1 MKTGEQGEAAQV
13 IEVAVGQENEIE
25 LTSAN
30 LVVAWQGVIPRMLGV
45 QTGINRKLK
54 RANFTVRAICPDA
67 PVRVEV
73 GKLHEVEGGAEE
85 SIGTSIR
92 KGSIRTCTLPP
103 CSSTPWKDP
112 RASADRWVTW

>member
-1 MKTGEQGEAAQV
+1 M
-13 IEVAVGQENEIE
+13 IEVAVGQENKIE

-30 LVVAWQGVIPRMLGV
+30 LIVARQGVIPCMLGV
-45 QTGINRKLK
+45 QAGINRKVK
-54 RANFTVRAICPDA
+54 RTYFTVRAICPDA

-73 GKLHEVEGGAEE
+73 SKLHEVEGGAEE

-112 RASADRWVTW
+112 RASAERWVTW